1 MKAWMLGSGSAG
13 NAVLVECGETRV
25 LVDCGFGTRTMAMRL
40 KLAHVAP
47 ESISACI
54 VTHEHSDHVKGVAQ
68 AAQKWG
74 WSVFATH
81 GTAACPEL
89 ADAQVRTFAA
99 GDSLVIGSMHVET
112 RRIPHD
118 ASEPIGLV
126 LESQRSG
133 VRMGVAY
140 DVGHVTD
147 DVRALCRDLD
157 LLVLE
162 SNHDDGMLR
171 AGPYPWVVQQ
181 RIAGPLGHLSNREAS
196 ALAADSLSPNLAHV
210 VLAHLS
216 ERCNEPELA
225 ASRTRAAL
233 ARARFRGAVT
243 SASQS
248 VVVGPFEPRTSRQRD
263 AVQMAL
269 PF

>member
-1 MKAWMLGSGSAG
+1 MKLWTLGSGSAG

-40 KLAHVAP
+40 KLAQVAP

-54 VTHEHSDHVKGVAQ
+54 VTHEHSDHVKGVSQSAK
-68 AAQKWG
+68 KWG
-74 WSVFATH
+74 WQVFATT
-81 GTAACPEL
+81 GTAQCPEL
-89 ADAQVRTFAA
+89 ADIAVTMFAA
-99 GDSLVIGSMHVET
+99 GDCLSIGNLKVET

-118 ASEPIGLV
+118 ASEPIGVV
-126 LESQRSG
+126 LESHRSG
-133 VRMGVAY
+133 VRAGVAY

-157 LLVLE
+157 LLILE

-171 AGPYPWVVQQ
+171 AGPYPWSVQQ

-196 ALAADSLSPNLAHV
+196 ALAADSMSPNLAHV

-216 ERCNEPELA
+216 ERCNEAGLA
-225 ASRTRAAL
+225 EARTRAAL
-233 ARARFRGAVT
+233 VKARFRGAVT
-243 SASQS
+243 AASQG

-269 PF
+269 AL